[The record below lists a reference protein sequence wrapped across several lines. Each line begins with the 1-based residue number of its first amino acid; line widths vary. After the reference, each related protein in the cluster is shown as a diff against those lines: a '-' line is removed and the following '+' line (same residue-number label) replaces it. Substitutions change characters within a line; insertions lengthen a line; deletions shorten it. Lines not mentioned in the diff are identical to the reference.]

1 MLFLNPWLL
10 FGLAGVLVPIILHMM
25 RRQSAKP
32 LDWGAMRFLFDTV
45 AMRRRRMEWED
56 MLLMAA
62 RCLLIALLALALARP
77 FIPPDS
83 AVPWIFVLPLALLGV
98 AALGASFVLSK
109 PASRWIVRSF
119 AFLFLLAGVS
129 LVLFERQLN
138 LARFQNTGS
147 RDIALVIDAST
158 SMEIPGSAGRKSFDL
173 AIEEAITLVK
183 EAPRGSAFSV
193 ILGGPAPDAVTG
205 APLTH
210 RADVIK
216 VLEELRPVGGP
227 FRAHDALGV
236 SLLNLEKGYHRAK
249 EIVVFTDSQRLGWRL
264 DSPSAWSTF
273 GEAVEGLPTPPKLM
287 VRSFPPPEA
296 LRNVAVSGIA
306 LSREVVGTDRE
317 ATIRVTIE
325 NTGTEAVTPN
335 PLEVT
340 VGEEL
345 LEPAALGQLAPG
357 QEETIELRYLFKTP
371 GPTVVK
377 AVLDARDDL
386 PLDDTRE
393 RIVTVKRRLPVLLV
407 DGNPSGGFFERAAG
421 FTALALAPSAELV
434 ESNEASDN
442 YLMEPKVLP
451 APEITTLKD
460 LEKNKVVVLADVARL
475 PGIMADRIAAY
486 VANGGGLL
494 ILAGPRVDESFY
506 NGWDGPGGPV
516 SPVDLGPLEADAE
529 GIQPAPSTFDH
540 ETLVLFKDERN
551 SDLGKASLSG
561 FRAVTGRRDG
571 GSIAASYSNGEPF
584 LAGRNYGKGRV
595 LLATSGFDV
604 RTGNLTTR
612 QSFVP
617 LVHELVTWLAGA
629 GGVKL
634 NVDANWKPALA
645 LPGGGGLKGT
655 YFRALD
661 QSRGIAIERID
672 PTIQFDWKDQQPHK
686 GMNRDRFQIFWEG
699 HLVPPVS
706 GNYRFRMEVDDK
718 ATLKIDGRTVMRMV
732 STGKR
737 DSGEVRL
744 EAGTPVPI
752 SLSYQEEYS
761 FASMKLFWQVP
772 GQEMKII
779 PAQALLPL
787 TGDREKEVVARSTA
801 LDPRGEERRVTV
813 SVGRRGRS
821 LELEGAAIPGLYQ
834 VKIPDQLGEEVE
846 DLERPEVP
854 MVVRRDVRES
864 RLQPLEEDD
873 KALIRKSIDL
883 VEARNV
889 TDLLA
894 VLSGKG
900 FGKELWKFLAI
911 AAFFLLLLEVALA
924 RWISKS
930 RRSGEDVKVEFEE
943 KSGPD
948 PEILERMKGARQA
961 E

>member
-1 MLFLNPWLL
+1 M
-10 FGLAGVLVPIILHMM
+10 PIILHMM

-109 PASRWIVRSF
+109 PASRWIVRSL

-236 SLLNLEKGYHRAK
+236 SLLNLEKGYNRAK

-386 PLDDTRE
+386 LLDDTRE

-948 PEILERMKGARQA
+948 PEILERMRGARQA

>member
-1 MLFLNPWLL
+1 M
-10 FGLAGVLVPIILHMM
+10 PIILHMM

-109 PASRWIVRSF
+109 PASRWIVRSL

-357 QEETIELRYLFKTP
+357 QEETIELRL
-371 GPTVVK
+371 
-377 AVLDARDDL
+377 
-386 PLDDTRE
+386 
-393 RIVTVKRRLPVLLV
+393 
-407 DGNPSGGFFERAAG
+407 S
-421 FTALALAPSAELV
+421 
-434 ESNEASDN
+434 
-442 YLMEPKVLP
+442 
-451 APEITTLKD
+451 
-460 LEKNKVVVLADVARL
+460 
-475 PGIMADRIAAY
+475 
-486 VANGGGLL
+486 L
-494 ILAGPRVDESFY
+494 IH
-506 NGWDGPGGPV
+506 
-516 SPVDLGPLEADAE
+516 
-529 GIQPAPSTFDH
+529 I
-540 ETLVLFKDERN
+540 
-551 SDLGKASLSG
+551 
-561 FRAVTGRRDG
+561 
-571 GSIAASYSNGEPF
+571 
-584 LAGRNYGKGRV
+584 
-595 LLATSGFDV
+595 
-604 RTGNLTTR
+604 
-612 QSFVP
+612 
-617 LVHELVTWLAGA
+617 
-629 GGVKL
+629 
-634 NVDANWKPALA
+634 
-645 LPGGGGLKGT
+645 
-655 YFRALD
+655 
-661 QSRGIAIERID
+661 
-672 PTIQFDWKDQQPHK
+672 
-686 GMNRDRFQIFWEG
+686 
-699 HLVPPVS
+699 
-706 GNYRFRMEVDDK
+706 
-718 ATLKIDGRTVMRMV
+718 
-732 STGKR
+732 
-737 DSGEVRL
+737 
-744 EAGTPVPI
+744 
-752 SLSYQEEYS
+752 
-761 FASMKLFWQVP
+761 
-772 GQEMKII
+772 
-779 PAQALLPL
+779 
-787 TGDREKEVVARSTA
+787 
-801 LDPRGEERRVTV
+801 
-813 SVGRRGRS
+813 
-821 LELEGAAIPGLYQ
+821 
-834 VKIPDQLGEEVE
+834 
-846 DLERPEVP
+846 
-854 MVVRRDVRES
+854 
-864 RLQPLEEDD
+864 
-873 KALIRKSIDL
+873 
-883 VEARNV
+883 
-889 TDLLA
+889 
-894 VLSGKG
+894 
-900 FGKELWKFLAI
+900 
-911 AAFFLLLLEVALA
+911 
-924 RWISKS
+924 
-930 RRSGEDVKVEFEE
+930 
-943 KSGPD
+943 
-948 PEILERMKGARQA
+948 
-961 E
+961 

>member
-109 PASRWIVRSF
+109 PASRWIVRSL

-529 GIQPAPSTFDH
+529 GS
-540 ETLVLFKDERN
+540 
-551 SDLGKASLSG
+551 SLPP
-561 FRAVTGRRDG
+561 R
-571 GSIAASYSNGEPF
+571 
-584 LAGRNYGKGRV
+584 
-595 LLATSGFDV
+595 LLIMKRSFFSRTS
-604 RTGNLTTR
+604 
-612 QSFVP
+612 
-617 LVHELVTWLAGA
+617 
-629 GGVKL
+629 
-634 NVDANWKPALA
+634 
-645 LPGGGGLKGT
+645 
-655 YFRALD
+655 
-661 QSRGIAIERID
+661 GIAI
-672 PTIQFDWKDQQPHK
+672 W
-686 GMNRDRFQIFWEG
+686 
-699 HLVPPVS
+699 
-706 GNYRFRMEVDDK
+706 
-718 ATLKIDGRTVMRMV
+718 GR
-732 STGKR
+732 
-737 DSGEVRL
+737 
-744 EAGTPVPI
+744 P
-752 SLSYQEEYS
+752 
-761 FASMKLFWQVP
+761 ASQ
-772 GQEMKII
+772 G
-779 PAQALLPL
+779 
-787 TGDREKEVVARSTA
+787 
-801 LDPRGEERRVTV
+801 
-813 SVGRRGRS
+813 
-821 LELEGAAIPGLYQ
+821 
-834 VKIPDQLGEEVE
+834 
-846 DLERPEVP
+846 
-854 MVVRRDVRES
+854 
-864 RLQPLEEDD
+864 
-873 KALIRKSIDL
+873 
-883 VEARNV
+883 
-889 TDLLA
+889 
-894 VLSGKG
+894 
-900 FGKELWKFLAI
+900 
-911 AAFFLLLLEVALA
+911 
-924 RWISKS
+924 
-930 RRSGEDVKVEFEE
+930 
-943 KSGPD
+943 SGP
-948 PEILERMKGARQA
+948 
-961 E
+961 

>member
-1 MLFLNPWLL
+1 
-10 FGLAGVLVPIILHMM
+10 
-25 RRQSAKP
+25 
-32 LDWGAMRFLFDTV
+32 
-45 AMRRRRMEWED
+45 
-56 MLLMAA
+56 
-62 RCLLIALLALALARP
+62 
-77 FIPPDS
+77 
-83 AVPWIFVLPLALLGV
+83 
-98 AALGASFVLSK
+98 
-109 PASRWIVRSF
+109 
-119 AFLFLLAGVS
+119 
-129 LVLFERQLN
+129 
-138 LARFQNTGS
+138 
-147 RDIALVIDAST
+147 
-158 SMEIPGSAGRKSFDL
+158 
-173 AIEEAITLVK
+173 
-183 EAPRGSAFSV
+183 
-193 ILGGPAPDAVTG
+193 
-205 APLTH
+205 
-210 RADVIK
+210 
-216 VLEELRPVGGP
+216 
-227 FRAHDALGV
+227 
-236 SLLNLEKGYHRAK
+236 
-249 EIVVFTDSQRLGWRL
+249 
-264 DSPSAWSTF
+264 
-273 GEAVEGLPTPPKLM
+273 
-287 VRSFPPPEA
+287 
-296 LRNVAVSGIA
+296 
-306 LSREVVGTDRE
+306 
-317 ATIRVTIE
+317 
-325 NTGTEAVTPN
+325 
-335 PLEVT
+335 
-340 VGEEL
+340 
-345 LEPAALGQLAPG
+345 
-357 QEETIELRYLFKTP
+357 
-371 GPTVVK
+371 
-377 AVLDARDDL
+377 
-386 PLDDTRE
+386 
-393 RIVTVKRRLPVLLV
+393 
-407 DGNPSGGFFERAAG
+407 
-421 FTALALAPSAELV
+421 
-434 ESNEASDN
+434 
-442 YLMEPKVLP
+442 
-451 APEITTLKD
+451 
-460 LEKNKVVVLADVARL
+460 
-475 PGIMADRIAAY
+475 
-486 VANGGGLL
+486 
-494 ILAGPRVDESFY
+494 
-506 NGWDGPGGPV
+506 
-516 SPVDLGPLEADAE
+516 
-529 GIQPAPSTFDH
+529 
-540 ETLVLFKDERN
+540 
-551 SDLGKASLSG
+551 
-561 FRAVTGRRDG
+561 
-571 GSIAASYSNGEPF
+571 
-584 LAGRNYGKGRV
+584 
-595 LLATSGFDV
+595 
-604 RTGNLTTR
+604 
-612 QSFVP
+612 
-617 LVHELVTWLAGA
+617 
-629 GGVKL
+629 
-634 NVDANWKPALA
+634 
-645 LPGGGGLKGT
+645 GLKGT

-930 RRSGEDVKVEFEE
+930 RRSGEDVNVELEE
-943 KSGPD
+943 KSGPE
-948 PEILERMKGARQA
+948 PEILERMRGARQA

>member
-10 FGLAGVLVPIILHMM
+10 IGLAGVLVPIILHMM

-62 RCLLIALLALALARP
+62 RCLLIPLLALALARP
-77 FIPPDS
+77 FVPPDS
-83 AVPWIFVLPLALLGV
+83 NVPWIFVLPLALLGV

-109 PASRWIVRSF
+109 AVVRWLTRGV
-119 AFLFLLAGVS
+119 ALLLLLSGAA
-129 LVLFERQLN
+129 LILFERQLN

-158 SMEIPGSAGRKSFDL
+158 SMEVPGPDGRRFFDQ
-173 AIEEAITLVK
+173 AIEEAIVLVK
-183 EAPRGSAFSV
+183 EAPRGTAFSV

-264 DSPSAWSTF
+264 DSPSAWTSF
-273 GEAVEGLPTPPKLM
+273 GEAVEGLPSPPKLM

-296 LRNVAVSGIA
+296 LRNVAVSRID

-325 NTGTEAVTPN
+325 NTGTEAVTPD

-340 VGEEL
+340 VGEES
-345 LEPAALGQLAPG
+345 LEPVAIGQLAPG
-357 QEETIELRYLFKTP
+357 QEETVELRHLFKVA

-377 AVLDARDDL
+377 AFLDARDDL
-386 PLDDTRE
+386 PVDDVQE
-393 RIVTVKRRLPVLLV
+393 LVVTVKKRLPVLLV

-421 FTALALAPSAELV
+421 FTALALAPSGELV
-434 ESNEASDN
+434 DGNKPEDN
-442 YLMEPKVLP
+442 YLMEPTVLP
-451 APEITTLKD
+451 APEITSLKD
-460 LEKNKVVVLADVARL
+460 LETYRVVVLADVVRL
-475 PGIMADRIAAY
+475 PGSMADRLAAF

-494 ILAGPRVDESFY
+494 ILAGPRADEGFY
-506 NGWDGPGGPV
+506 NGWEGPGGAV
-516 SPVDLGPLEADAE
+516 CPVDLGSLQADPE
-529 GIQPAPSTFDH
+529 GIHPAPSTFDH
-540 ETLVLFKDERN
+540 ETLVLFKDERS
-551 SDLGKASLSG
+551 SDLGKARVSS
-561 FRAVTGRRDG
+561 FRKSTGREG
-571 GSIAASYSNGEPF
+571 GSVAARYSNGDPF
-584 LAGRNYGKGRV
+584 LTGRNYGQGRI
-595 LLATSGFDV
+595 LLATSGFDI

-634 NVDANWKPALA
+634 NVDATWRPALA

-655 YFRALD
+655 YYRALD
-661 QSRGIAIERID
+661 ENRGIAVERVD
-672 PTIQFDWKDQQPHK
+672 PTIQFDWRDQQPVK
-686 GMNRDRFQIFWEG
+686 GMNRDRFQINWEG
-699 HLVPPVS
+699 HLVPPVT
-706 GNYRFRMEVDDK
+706 GNYRFSVVVDDK
-718 ATLKIDGRTVMRMV
+718 ATLKIDGRTVIRV
-732 STGKR
+732 ASTGRKE
-737 DSGEVRL
+737 SGQIKL

-752 SLSYQEEYS
+752 SVEYQEEYS
-761 FASMKLFWQVP
+761 FASIKLYWQVP
-772 GQEMKII
+772 GGEMKII
-779 PAQALLPL
+779 PSGALLPL
-787 TGDREKEVVARSTA
+787 TGDRESEVVARSTA
-801 LDPRGEERRVTV
+801 VDPQGQERKVSV
-813 SVGRRGRS
+813 SVGRRGRM
-821 LELEGAAIPGLYQ
+821 LELEGSAIPGLYE
-834 VKIPDQLGEEVE
+834 VTIPEQLREEIE
-846 DLERPEVP
+846 ELAGGEVP

-864 RLQPLEEDD
+864 RLDRLEEDD
-873 KALIRKSIDL
+873 KELIRSNIDL

-889 TDLLA
+889 NDLLA

-900 FGKELWKFLAI
+900 FGKELWKFLAV

-930 RRSGEDVKVEFEE
+930 RRTAEDVKVEFEE
-943 KSGPD
+943 KAGPD
-948 PEILERMKGARQA
+948 PGMLEKMKGMSKAG
-961 E
+961 

>member
-1 MLFLNPWLL
+1 M
-10 FGLAGVLVPIILHMM
+10 PIILHMM

-109 PASRWIVRSF
+109 PASRWIVRSL

-216 VLEELRPVGGP
+216 VLEELRPVGGQ

-236 SLLNLEKGYHRAK
+236 SLLNLEKGYNRAK

-813 SVGRRGRS
+813 SVGGGGLS

-948 PEILERMKGARQA
+948 PEILERMRGARQA

>member
-1 MLFLNPWLL
+1 M
-10 FGLAGVLVPIILHMM
+10 PIILHMM

-109 PASRWIVRSF
+109 PASRWIVRSL

-236 SLLNLEKGYHRAK
+236 SLLNLEKGYNRAK